1 MSRKWMQEN
10 VKTHASENGTCED
23 LKIAPG
29 IAMMCRR

>member
-1 MSRKWMQEN
+1 MSLKRMQEN
-10 VKTHASENGTCED
+10 VKTHASENRTCGD